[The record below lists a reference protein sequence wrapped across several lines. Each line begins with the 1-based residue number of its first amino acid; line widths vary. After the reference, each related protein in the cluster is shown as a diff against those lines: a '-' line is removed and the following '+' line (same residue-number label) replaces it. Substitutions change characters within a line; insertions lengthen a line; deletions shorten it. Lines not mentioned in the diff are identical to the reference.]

1 MSHDEYI
8 ANLVKILN
16 KKEPST
22 YTGLTYASQNTVDE
36 IRQLNEEYTSAENTE
51 Y

>member
-16 KKEPST
+16 KKESSP

-36 IRQLNEEYTSAENTE
+36 IRQLNKGYTNAENTE
-51 Y
+51 H